1 MSTHITV
8 STFAEQPSN
17 YGAAA
22 AGVLLPK
29 STDLLRATSTT
40 SSINAAAAVADS
52 NNFCLW
58 LLDLVKAVVQR
69 MSRTAENSQGKSTDI
84 LTQLSNILPT
94 GTFMLFQALAT
105 LSTNDGH
112 CGHTDKVV
120 TGVIIGILSVIC
132 AFSCFTDSYK
142 APTGVVYYGVV
153 TTQGLWN
160 PFFVGS
166 GLPDVTGPFYTGGN
180 GKYNLRFFDFV
191 NASLSVMAFMVLSLL
206 TAPVKTC
213 YYPHIRSAVV
223 NSLPL
228 LVGAIIVIASP
239 YAPPARNGFGHAIP
253 ESATPA
259 SSSATTSLLR
269 SSSTTSTT

>member
-1 MSTHITV
+1 MSSHITV
-8 STFAEQPSN
+8 STFAEQPGN

-40 SSINAAAAVADS
+40 SSINAAAAAANS
-52 NNFCLW
+52 NNFCCW

-69 MSRTAENSQGKSTDI
+69 LSRTAENAQGKSTDI
-84 LTQLSNILPT
+84 LTQLSNLLPT
-94 GTFMLFQALAT
+94 GTFMLFQALAI

-120 TGVIIGILSVIC
+120 TGVIIGVLSVIC

-180 GKYNLRFFDFV
+180 GKYNLR
-191 NASLSVMAFMVLSLL
+191 
-206 TAPVKTC
+206 
-213 YYPHIRSAVV
+213 YYNYNNNNYYYYYYAILNCIRSE
-223 NSLPL
+223 SDSQKCTL
-228 LVGAIIVIASP
+228 IAS
-239 YAPPARNGFGHAIP
+239 
-253 ESATPA
+253 
-259 SSSATTSLLR
+259 
-269 SSSTTSTT
+269 

>member
-1 MSTHITV
+1 MSSHITV
-8 STFAEQPSN
+8 STFAEQPGN
-17 YGAAA
+17 YETAA

-40 SSINAAAAVADS
+40 SSINAAATAANS
-52 NNFCLW
+52 NNFCCW

-69 MSRTAENSQGKSTDI
+69 LSRTAENAQGKSTDI
-84 LTQLSNILPT
+84 LTQLSNLLPT
-94 GTFMLFQALAT
+94 GTFMLFQALAI

-120 TGVIIGILSVIC
+120 TGVIIGVLSVIC

-166 GLPDVTGPFYTGGN
+166 GFPDVTGPFYTGGN
-180 GKYNLRFFDFV
+180 GKYNLRFYDFV
-191 NASLSVMAFMVLSLL
+191 NASLSVMAFLVLSLL
-206 TAPVKTC
+206 TAPVKSC

-228 LVGAIIVIASP
+228 LVGAIIMIVSP
-239 YAPPARNGFGHAIP
+239 YAPPARNGFGHAIA
-253 ESATPA
+253 ESGTPA

>member
-22 AGVLLPK
+22 AGVRLPK

-40 SSINAAAAVADS
+40 SSINAAAAADS
-52 NNFCLW
+52 NNLCCW
-58 LLDLVKAVVQR
+58 LVDLVKAVVQR
-69 MSRTAENSQGKSTDI
+69 MSRTAQNSQGKSLDI
-84 LTQLSNILPT
+84 LTQLSNLLPT
-94 GTFMLFQALAT
+94 GTFLLFQALAT
-105 LSTNDGH
+105 LSTNDGR

-120 TGVIIGILSVIC
+120 TGVIIGVLSVIC

-180 GKYNLRFFDFV
+180 GKYNLRFYDFV
-191 NASLSVMAFMVLSLL
+191 NASLSVMAFLVLSLL

-223 NSLPL
+223 KSLPL
-228 LVGAIIVIASP
+228 LVGAIIMILSP

-253 ESATPA
+253 ESATTLA

-269 SSSTTSTT
+269 SSSTTSST

>member
-22 AGVLLPK
+22 AGVLIPK

-40 SSINAAAAVADS
+40 SSINAAAANSS
-52 NNFCLW
+52 NLCCW

-69 MSRTAENSQGKSTDI
+69 MSRTAQNSQGKSTDI
-84 LTQLSNILPT
+84 LTQLSNVLPT

-105 LSTNDGH
+105 LSTNDGQ

-120 TGVIIGILSVIC
+120 TGVIIGVLSVIC

-180 GKYNLRFFDFV
+180 GKYNLR
-191 NASLSVMAFMVLSLL
+191 
-206 TAPVKTC
+206 
-213 YYPHIRSAVV
+213 YYNYNYYYYYTILNSIRSE
-223 NSLPL
+223 SDSQKCTL
-228 LVGAIIVIASP
+228 IAS
-239 YAPPARNGFGHAIP
+239 
-253 ESATPA
+253 
-259 SSSATTSLLR
+259 
-269 SSSTTSTT
+269 

>member
-1 MSTHITV
+1 MSTPNTV

-40 SSINAAAAVADS
+40 SSINAAAAANS
-52 NNFCLW
+52 NNLCCW
-58 LLDLVKAVVQR
+58 LLDLVKAVIQR
-69 MSRTAENSQGKSTDI
+69 VSRTAQNSQGKSTDI
-84 LTQLSNILPT
+84 LTQLSNLLPT

-112 CGHTDKVV
+112 CGYTDKVV
-120 TGVIIGILSVIC
+120 TGVIIGVLSVIC

-142 APTGVVYYGVV
+142 SPTGVVYYGVV

-166 GLPDVTGPFYTGGN
+166 GLPDVNGPFYTGGN
-180 GKYNLRFFDFV
+180 GKYNLR
-191 NASLSVMAFMVLSLL
+191 
-206 TAPVKTC
+206 
-213 YYPHIRSAVV
+213 YYNYYYAILNSMRSE
-223 NSLPL
+223 SDSQKCTL
-228 LVGAIIVIASP
+228 IAS
-239 YAPPARNGFGHAIP
+239 
-253 ESATPA
+253 
-259 SSSATTSLLR
+259 
-269 SSSTTSTT
+269 